1 MISASAALAVAT
13 IAFGMVVTP
22 GPNMMYL
29 VSRTLIQG
37 RTAGMVSLA
46 GVVTGFLLYVLATT
60 LGLALLFAV
69 VPGLFV
75 AIKIAGVAYLIY
87 LAWGMV
93 RGSNQALAPDADL
106 PRHSAWRL
114 YLTGLTTCLLN
125 PKIALMYGALL
136 PQFVQAGN
144 GPTSLQ
150 LIELG
155 LVQIA
160 VATVVN
166 AMWVV
171 LAGRVSGVLR
181 RSRRVERGVRWTA
194 GGLLTG
200 FAIHL
205 GFARASA

>member
-13 IAFGMVVTP
+13 IALGMVITP

-29 VSRTLIQG
+29 VSRSLVQG
-37 RTAGMVSLA
+37 RTAGLVSLA
-46 GVVTGFLLYVLATT
+46 GVVTGFVLYVLATT

-69 VPGLFV
+69 VPELFV
-75 AIKIAGVAYLIY
+75 AIKIAGVAYLLY

-93 RGSNQALAPDADL
+93 RGSNHALTPDADL
-106 PRHSAWRL
+106 PRHSVWRL
-114 YLTGLTTCLLN
+114 YLTGLATCLLN

-136 PQFVQAGN
+136 PQFVHPGS

-166 AMWVV
+166 AGWVV
-171 LAGRVSGVLR
+171 LAGRASALLR

-194 GGLLTG
+194 GGLLAG
-200 FAIHL
+200 FAMHL
-205 GFARASA
+205 GFTRASA